1 MSKIKKQAA
10 VCILAAVLAVPSFAA
25 SAEKT
30 DDPVIS
36 ADTEEMT
43 ETDTDTSSDD
53 ENIFRDPDSVLSA
66 MLTASENSSYRFCYS
81 EEEDLFALV
90 NKKNGFVWWSSPVNA
105 VCDTKAKGQIKNE
118 IASSMIITGGE
129 PDKRSVFTLRSAKN
143 AKMTY
148 KVTDRGL
155 KVTYRYPS
163 AGFVIPVEYILEDD
177 CIRACIDTSQIEE
190 KKRNESDPQILL
202 SVSVLPNI
210 TSAYEDEKGYY
221 IIPDG
226 CGAMISFS
234 SGKTGIREYRGK
246 VYGDDITSVPL
257 VKPAVSE
264 QISLPVY
271 GMIRNDGNG
280 MLAVISEGDAN
291 SDIKASISGISK
303 SSYNLCSSSFCL
315 RSTDTYYMDKEPLTV
330 FEKGD
335 ILTPEAEMR
344 FYPMYKQD
352 LGYEDAAAVYRN
364 YLISEK
370 NVAGAENKL
379 PLCINLYGGALK
391 KEPVFGIPVTG
402 KKAFTTF
409 EQAADIIGAL
419 SEKGAG
425 NMAVTFD
432 NWTNDGIN
440 NKVDTG
446 TSPASVLGS
455 GKAFEAMAEKFSSSD
470 VSFYPS
476 VNNVTFESGNGYW
489 EFTDTAL
496 RTSGQYSRQLSYNL
510 AYGTQDSTKD
520 PVSLL
525 SYSAVSQMYS
535 DLASGFIKGSVSGLC
550 AGNMTSVLYSDF
562 GKDPHCRNDMM
573 DIVTG
578 GLEKCVSQTGGIY
591 ERSAN
596 AYAFRFADHIS
607 DIPLS
612 SGKYDIFDGDIPFI
626 QTVLHGLIQYSSV
639 PVNGSADPEKIILS
653 AAAAGSGIS
662 FDMIYEQASELKD
675 TEYDRLFYANYDYW
689 LDTAVS
695 AQKLLREVLA
705 GTENDY
711 IVSCRKTGEKTVT
724 RYSSGKTVS
733 VDFST
738 GEITAGGK
746 TCRLSDYI

>member
-1 MSKIKKQAA
+1 MSKLLKQTAA
-10 VCILAAVLAVPSFAA
+10 CILAAVLVVPSFAA
-25 SAEKT
+25 SADKT
-30 DDPVIS
+30 DDPAVS
-36 ADTEEMT
+36 AETEEKP
-43 ETDTDTSSDD
+43 DTDTEDSSGD
-53 ENIFRDPDSVLSA
+53 EIIFRDPADVLAS
-66 MLTASENSSYRFCYS
+66 MLTAAENSSYRFCYS

-90 NKKNGFVWWSSPVNA
+90 NKLNGFVWWSSPVNA
-105 VCDTKAKGQIKNE
+105 GCDTQAKGQIKNE
-118 IASSMIITGGE
+118 IASSMIITVGE
-129 PDKRSVFTLRSAKN
+129 PDKRSVSTFRSAKN

-163 AGFVIPVEYILEDD
+163 AGLVIPVEYILEDD
-177 CIRACIDTSQIEE
+177 CIRAYADTSKIEE
-190 KKRNESDPQILL
+190 KKKNEQDQQILL
-202 SVSVLPNI
+202 TVSVLPNI
-210 TSAYEDEKGYY
+210 TSAYKEDEGYY

-226 CGAMISFS
+226 CGAKIDLGSR
-234 SGKTGIREYRGK
+234 KTGIREYHGK
-246 VYGDDITSVPL
+246 VYGDDKASVPL

-264 QISLPVY
+264 QIYLPVY

-280 MLAVISEGDAN
+280 ILAVISEGDAN

-335 ILTPEAEMR
+335 ILTPEIEMK
-344 FYPMYKQD
+344 FYPMYKQG

-364 YLISEK
+364 CLVNDE
-370 NVAGAENKL
+370 NVSRTDNRL
-379 PLCINLYGGALK
+379 PLCINLYGAALK
-391 KEPVFGIPVTG
+391 KEPLFGIPVTG

-409 EQAADIIGAL
+409 EQAGDIIGAL
-419 SEKGAG
+419 AEKGAG
-425 NMAVTFD
+425 NMAVTYD

-440 NKVDTG
+440 NKVDSG
-446 TSPASVLGS
+446 SSPASVLGS
-455 GKAFEAMAEKFSSSD
+455 KKAFAEMAEKFSKSD

-476 VNNVTFESGNGYW
+476 VNNVTFKSGNGYW

-525 SYSAVSQMYS
+525 SHSAVSEMYS
-535 DLASGFIKGSVSGLC
+535 DLASGFIKTSVSGLC
-550 AGNMTSVLYSDF
+550 SGKMTSVLYSDF

-573 DIVTG
+573 SIVTD
-578 GLEKCVSQTGGIY
+578 GLEKCVSETGGIY

-612 SGKYDIFDGDIPFI
+612 SGKYDIFDGDIPFM
-626 QTVLHGLIQYSSV
+626 QTVLHGLIPYSSV
-639 PVNGSADPEKIILS
+639 PVNGSADPEKTILS
-653 AAAAGSGIS
+653 AIASGSGVS
-662 FDMIYEQASELKD
+662 FDMIYEQASELKE
-675 TEYDRLFYANYDYW
+675 TEYDSLFYANYDYW
-689 LDTAVS
+689 TDTAVS
-695 AQKLLREVLA
+695 VQKLLREVLA
-705 GTENDY
+705 GTENDC
-711 IVSCRKTGEKTVT
+711 IVSCRTTGEKTVT
-724 RYSSGKTVS
+724 QYSSGKTVS

-738 GEITAGGK
+738 GEIVSGNK
-746 TCRLSDYI
+746 KYMLSDYI